1 MILKAFYKPC
11 CADMSLSWKGVNA
24 VQRNAVFYS
33 MTSRDHPVFALYRD
47 QYRANPGEAT
57 TVALRI
63 RSLLF
68 SLVNS
73 DPFTLFYKDH
83 HECVLGL
90 GIRLKFCLLV
100 NRLIWGVC

>member
-1 MILKAFYKPC
+1 
-11 CADMSLSWKGVNA
+11 MSLSWKGVNA

-63 RSLLF
+63 RSLTRYCF
-68 SLVNS
+68 PS
-73 DPFTLFYKDH
+73 
-83 HECVLGL
+83 
-90 GIRLKFCLLV
+90 
-100 NRLIWGVC
+100 